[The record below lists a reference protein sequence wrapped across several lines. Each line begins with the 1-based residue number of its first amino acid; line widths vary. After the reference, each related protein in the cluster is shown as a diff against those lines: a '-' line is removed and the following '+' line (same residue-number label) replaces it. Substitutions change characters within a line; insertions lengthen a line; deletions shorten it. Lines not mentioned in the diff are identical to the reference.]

1 MRTALQWGILSTAN
15 IGIKRVIP
23 AILSGE
29 RGVIAAIAS
38 RDASRAAEVAARFA
52 IPRSYGSY
60 EALLNDSAIDAIYN
74 PLPNHLHVE
83 WTVKALNAGKHVLCE
98 KPLGVNAPQTQAIVE
113 ARDRSQKRVIEAF
126 MVRHHPQWRR
136 VRALVR
142 AGRIGTV
149 RSIQS
154 AFLFTMLDP
163 NNVRNQAKLGG
174 GALYDVG
181 CYPLLTARYIFGAE
195 PTRAIAMI
203 YRDADVGVDTL
214 TGGLLEFPGDGQLV
228 FSCGF
233 RAAAYQRVTIL
244 GTDGRIEIPVPF
256 TPAKDLV
263 CRIIIDNGKSVD
275 GTSAEFE
282 EFPAADQ
289 YALQCDAAAAVFLGE
304 AEQEFPIEDGVATMR
319 SIDALYRSAA
329 SGQWEVP

>member
-1 MRTALQWGILSTAN
+1 MRKIQWGILSTAN

-29 RGVIAAIAS
+29 RGAIAAIAS
-38 RDASRAAEVAARFA
+38 RDLLRAAEVAARFA

-60 EALLNDSAIDAIYN
+60 DALLNDPAIDAIYN

-98 KPLGVNAPQTQAIVE
+98 KPLGINAPQTQAIVE

-126 MVRHHPQWRR
+126 MVRHHPQWHR

-163 NNVRNQAKLGG
+163 NNVRNQARLGG

-181 CYPLLTARYIFGAE
+181 CYPLVTARYIFGAE
-195 PTRAIAMI
+195 PIRASAMAN
-203 YRDADVGVDTL
+203 RDADVGVDTL
-214 TGGLLEFPGDGQLV
+214 TAGLLEFPGGGQLA
-228 FSCGF
+228 FSCAF

-244 GTDGRIEIPVPF
+244 GTDGRIEMPVPF
-256 TPAKDLV
+256 TPPKDLA
-263 CRIIIDNGKSVD
+263 CRIIIDSGKSLD

-282 EFPAADQ
+282 DFPAVDQ
-289 YALQCDAAAAVFLGE
+289 YALQCDAAAGVFLGE
-304 AEQEFPIEDGVATMR
+304 SAQEFPIEDGIATMR

-329 SGQWEVP
+329 SGQWETP

>member
-1 MRTALQWGILSTAN
+1 MRKIQWGILSTAN

-29 RGVIAAIAS
+29 RGTIAAIAS

-52 IPRSYGSY
+52 IPGSYGSY

-98 KPLGVNAPQTQAIVE
+98 KPLGINAMQTQAIVD

-126 MVRHHPQWRR
+126 MVRHHPQWHR

-142 AGRIGTV
+142 GGRIGTV

-154 AFLFTMLDP
+154 AFLFTVLDP
-163 NNVRNQAKLGG
+163 HNVRNQAKLGG

-181 CYPLLTARYIFGAE
+181 CYPLVTARYIFGAE
-195 PTRAIAMI
+195 PTRAIALI
-203 YRDADVGVDTL
+203 DRDAKLGIDTL
-214 TGGLLEFPGDGQLV
+214 TSGLLEFPGGGQLV
-228 FSCGF
+228 FSSAF

-244 GTDGRIEIPVPF
+244 GTDGRIEVPVPF
-256 TPAKDLV
+256 TPSKDLA
-263 CRIIIDNGKSVD
+263 CRIIIDSGKSLD
-275 GTSAEFE
+275 GASAEFE
-282 EFPAADQ
+282 DFAAVDQ

-304 AEQEFPIEDGVATMR
+304 TQQEFPIEDGMATMR
-319 SIDALYRSAA
+319 IIDALYRSAA
-329 SGQWEVP
+329 SGRWEVP

>member
-1 MRTALQWGILSTAN
+1 MRKIQWGILSTAN
-15 IGIKRVIP
+15 IGIKRVMP

-29 RGVIAAIAS
+29 RGAIAAIAS

-83 WTVKALNAGKHVLCE
+83 WTVKALDAGKHVLCE
-98 KPLGVNAPQTQAIVE
+98 KPLGINAPQTQAIVE
-113 ARDRSQKRVIEAF
+113 ARDRTQKRVIEAF
-126 MVRHHPQWRR
+126 MVRHHPQWHR

-142 AGRIGTV
+142 SGRIGTV
-149 RSIQS
+149 RSMQS
-154 AFLFTMLDP
+154 AFLFTVLDP

-181 CYPLLTARYIFGAE
+181 CYPLVTARYIFGAE

-203 YRDADVGVDTL
+203 NRDVDAGVDTL
-214 TGGLLEFPGDGQLV
+214 TGGLLEFPGGGQLV
-228 FSCGF
+228 FSCAF

-244 GTDGRIEIPVPF
+244 GTDGRIEMPVPF
-256 TPAKDLV
+256 TPPKDLA
-263 CRIIIDNGKSVD
+263 CRIVIDSGKSLD

-282 EFPAADQ
+282 DFPAVDQ

-304 AEQEFPIEDGVATMR
+304 NAQEFPIEDGTATMR
-319 SIDALYRSAA
+319 CIDALYRSAA
-329 SGQWEVP
+329 SGQWEPP

>member
-1 MRTALQWGILSTAN
+1 MRKIQWGILSTAN

-29 RGVIAAIAS
+29 RGAIAAIAS

-60 EALLNDSAIDAIYN
+60 EALIGDSAIDAIYN

-98 KPLGVNAPQTQAIVE
+98 KPLGINAPQTQVIVE

-126 MVRHHPQWRR
+126 MVRHHPQWHR

-181 CYPLLTARYIFGAE
+181 CYPLVTARYIFGAE

-203 YRDADVGVDTL
+203 NRDADVGVDTL
-214 TGGLLEFPGDGQLV
+214 TGGLLEFPGGRQLV
-228 FSCGF
+228 FSCAF
-233 RAAAYQRVTIL
+233 RAAAYQRVTIS
-244 GTDGRIEIPVPF
+244 GADGRIEMPVPF
-256 TPAKDLV
+256 TPPKDLA
-263 CRIIIDNGKSVD
+263 CRIMIDSGRSLD
-275 GTSAEFE
+275 GTSTEFE
-282 EFPAADQ
+282 DFPAVDQ

-304 AEQEFPIEDGVATMR
+304 TAQEFPIEDGIATMR
-319 SIDALYRSAA
+319 IIDALYRSAA
-329 SGQWEVP
+329 SGQWETP

>member
-1 MRTALQWGILSTAN
+1 MRKIQWGILSTAN

-29 RGVIAAIAS
+29 RGVVAAIAS
-38 RDASRAAEVAARFA
+38 RDASRAAEVAARFVV
-52 IPRSYGSY
+52 PRSYGSY

-98 KPLGVNAPQTQAIVE
+98 KPLGVNAPETQAIVD
-113 ARDRSQKRVIEAF
+113 ARDRNQKRVIEAF
-126 MVRHHPQWRR
+126 MVRHHPQWHR

-142 AGRIGTV
+142 GGRIGTV

-154 AFLFTMLDP
+154 AFLFTVLDL
-163 NNVRNQAKLGG
+163 NNVRNQAELGG

-181 CYPLLTARYIFGAE
+181 CYPLVTARYIFGAE
-195 PTRAIAMI
+195 PTRAIALVN
-203 YRDADVGVDTL
+203 RDANLGVDTL
-214 TGGLLEFPGDGQLV
+214 TSGLLEFPGGGQLL
-228 FSCGF
+228 FSSAF

-244 GTDGRIEIPVPF
+244 GTDGRIDMPVPF
-256 TPAKDLV
+256 TPAKDFA
-263 CRIIIDNGKSVD
+263 CRIIIDSGKSLD
-275 GTSAEFE
+275 GASAEFE
-282 EFPAADQ
+282 DFPAVDQ

-304 AEQEFPIEDGVATMR
+304 VPQEFPIEEGIATMR
-319 SIDALYRSAA
+319 VIDALYRSAA
-329 SGQWEVP
+329 SGRWEAP

>member
-1 MRTALQWGILSTAN
+1 MRKIQWGILSTAN

-29 RGVIAAIAS
+29 RGAIAAIAS
-38 RDASRAAEVAARFA
+38 RDASRAGEFAARFA

-60 EALLNDSAIDAIYN
+60 QALLDDPTIDAIYN

-98 KPLGVNAPQTQAIVE
+98 KPLGLNAPEAQTIMD
-113 ARDRSQKRVIEAF
+113 ARDRSQKQVIEAF
-126 MVRHHPQWRR
+126 MVRHHPQWHR
-136 VRALVR
+136 VRALIR
-142 AGRIGTV
+142 GGRIGTV

-163 NNVRNQAKLGG
+163 NNVRNRAELGG

-181 CYPLLTARYIFGAE
+181 CYPLVTARYIFGAE
-195 PTRAIAMI
+195 PTRVIGLLD
-203 YRDADVGVDTL
+203 RDAHLGVDTL
-214 TGGLLEFPGDGQLV
+214 SSGLLEFPGGGQLV
-228 FSCGF
+228 FSSAF

-244 GTDGRIEIPVPF
+244 GSDGRIDIPVPF
-256 TPAKDLV
+256 TPAKDLA
-263 CRIIIDNGKSVD
+263 CRIIIDSGKSPD
-275 GTSAEFE
+275 GASAEFE
-282 EFPAADQ
+282 DFSAVDQ

-304 AEQEFPIEDGVATMR
+304 APQEFPIEDGVATMR
-319 SIDALYRSAA
+319 CIDALYRSAA
-329 SGQWEVP
+329 SGRWEAP

>member
-1 MRTALQWGILSTAN
+1 MPKIRWGILSTAN
-15 IGIKRVIP
+15 IGIKRIIP

-29 RGVIAAIAS
+29 RGCIAAIAS

-83 WTVKALNAGKHVLCE
+83 WTVKALAAGKHVLCE
-98 KPLGVNAPQTQAIVE
+98 KPLGLNAPQTQAIVE

-126 MVRHHPQWRR
+126 MVRHHPQWHR

-163 NNVRNQAKLGG
+163 NNVRNQAKFGG

-181 CYPLLTARYIFGAE
+181 CYPLVTARYIFGAE
-195 PTRAIAMI
+195 PTRAIAAI
-203 YRDADVGVDTL
+203 NRDAKLGVDTL
-214 TGGLLEFPGDGQLV
+214 CGGLLEFPNGGQLV
-228 FSCGF
+228 FSCAF

-244 GTDGRIEIPVPF
+244 GTDGRIEMPVPF
-256 TPAKDLV
+256 TPPKDLA
-263 CRIIIDNGKSVD
+263 CRIIIDSGKSLD
-275 GTSAEFE
+275 GASAEFE
-282 EFPAADQ
+282 DFPAVDQ
-289 YALQCDAAAAVFLGE
+289 YALQCDAAAAVFFGE
-304 AEQEFPIEDGVATMR
+304 TAQEFPIEDGIATMR
-319 SIDALYRSAA
+319 IIDALYRSAA
-329 SGQWEVP
+329 SGRWEAP

>member
-1 MRTALQWGILSTAN
+1 MRKIQWGILSTAN

-29 RGVIAAIAS
+29 RGAIGAIAS

-52 IPRSYGSY
+52 VPRSHGSY
-60 EALLNDSAIDAIYN
+60 QALLDDAAIDAIYN

-98 KPLGVNAPQTQAIVE
+98 KPLGLNAPQTQAIVE
-113 ARDRSQKRVIEAF
+113 ARDRSRKHVIEAF
-126 MVRHHPQWRR
+126 MVRHHPQWQR

-142 AGRIGTV
+142 GGRIGTV

-154 AFLFTMLDP
+154 AFLFTVLDP
-163 NNVRNQAKLGG
+163 NNVRNQASLGG

-181 CYPLLTARYIFGAE
+181 CYPLVTARYIFGAE

-203 YRDADVGVDTL
+203 DHDASVGVDTL
-214 TGGLLEFPGDGQLV
+214 TCGLLEFPGGGQLV
-228 FSCGF
+228 FSSAF

-244 GTDGRIEIPVPF
+244 GTEGRIEMPVPF
-256 TPAKDLV
+256 TPPKDLA
-263 CRIIIDNGKSVD
+263 CRITIDSGKSLD

-282 EFPAADQ
+282 DFPAVDQ

-304 AEQEFPIEDGVATMR
+304 AEQEFPIEDGIATMR

-329 SGQWEVP
+329 SGRWEVP

>member
-1 MRTALQWGILSTAN
+1 MQKIRWGILSTAN

-29 RGVIAAIAS
+29 RGAIAAVAS

-98 KPLGVNAPQTQAIVE
+98 KPLGINAPQTQAIVE

-126 MVRHHPQWRR
+126 MVRHHPQWHR

-142 AGRIGTV
+142 EGRIGTV
-149 RSIQS
+149 RGIQS
-154 AFLFTMLDP
+154 AFLFTVLDP
-163 NNVRNQAKLGG
+163 KNVRNQAKLGG

-181 CYPLLTARYIFGAE
+181 CYPLVTARYIFGAE

-203 YRDADVGVDTL
+203 NRDADVGVDTL
-214 TGGLLEFPGDGQLV
+214 TGGMLEFPGGGQLV
-228 FSCGF
+228 FSCAL

-244 GTDGRIEIPVPF
+244 GTDGRIEMAVPF
-256 TPAKDLV
+256 TPAKDLA
-263 CRIIIDNGKSVD
+263 CRIIIDSGKSLD
-275 GTSAEFE
+275 GASAEYE
-282 EFPAADQ
+282 DFPAVDQ

-304 AEQEFPIEDGVATMR
+304 TAQEFPIEDGIATMR

-329 SGQWEVP
+329 SGQWECP